1 MTRLQ
6 CKPLSAIIAAALLAM
21 PAVSTAQQ
29 TDQKPSSVSGSA
41 PARTGPATVPTGPG
55 GRQPLAGGAPAYP
68 PKGASGVNE
77 SMPATAGQAS
87 TPTAGKG
94 QSAAPVGRTDSTSR
108 QVQTPSSVSESA
120 PARTGQASVP
130 TARHTRNWGEADA
143 NRDGVVDRF
152 EFDRWMD
159 RQQSARR

>member
-1 MTRLQ
+1 MTKRVDMK
-6 CKPLSAIIAAALLAM
+6 KPLSAITIAALFAL

-29 TDQKPSSVSGSA
+29 TNKNPSSVSESA

-55 GRQPLAGGAPAYP
+55 GREAGGTPAYP
-68 PKGASGVNE
+68 PKGPGGVNE
-77 SMPATAGQAS
+77 SMPAAAGNAS

-94 QSAAPVGRTDSTSR
+94 QSAAPRTESMNR
-108 QVQTPSSVSESA
+108 QVQTPSSVNESA
-120 PARTGQASVP
+120 PARTGKATVP
-130 TARHTRNWGEADA
+130 TARHTRNWGEADS

-159 RQQSARR
+159 RQKSSRR